1 MILTINTVNAVE
13 HSKCKYLSL
22 AKFEE
27 CKDMQH
33 LYQFFQDVLDKGGEG
48 IILRDPNSPYKPGR
62 SQGYLKH
69 KVTFPS
75 LLPPP
80 PSLFILLCLNLF
92 P

>member
-1 MILTINTVNAVE
+1 MIVTFNTVNAVE

-22 AKFEE
+22 AKYEE

-33 LYQFFQDVLDKGGEG
+33 LEQFFQDVLDKGGEG
-48 IILRDPNSPYKPGR
+48 IILRDPNSLYKPGR

-69 KVTFPS
+69 KVTVPSSSFP
-75 LLPPP
+75 LPSSSFFFV
-80 PSLFILLCLNLF
+80 SLFF